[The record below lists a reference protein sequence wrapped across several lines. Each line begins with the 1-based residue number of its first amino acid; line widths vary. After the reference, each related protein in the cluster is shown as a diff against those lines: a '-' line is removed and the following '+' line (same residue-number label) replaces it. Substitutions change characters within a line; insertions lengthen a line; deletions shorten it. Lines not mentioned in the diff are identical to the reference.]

1 MDIVVMGKGKLN
13 FKPDQIVIN
22 FDFNLKEKTYE
33 KVLQLGTNVV
43 ENYLNLL
50 LNLGFKKEDFKTRSF
65 RVSENREY
73 DNVKRTY
80 VSKGYVFSQSANI
93 KFDYDMEKLAQLMEK
108 TSSFDEAPA
117 YSINFD
123 IKDEKSAEAELL
135 KLAYKD
141 AEMQA
146 KFIASASG
154 KELKDCVKVSFEPFD
169 EKLTSE
175 SRLGSNEMMCYAKS
189 SARAVSDSI
198 QTVFVP
204 EDVVVEKEVYCLFVT
219 K

>member
-22 FDFNLKEKTYE
+22 FDFNAKEKTYE
-33 KVLQLGTNVV
+33 QVLQQGTAGV
-43 ENYLNLL
+43 EKYLNLL
-50 LNLGFKKEDFKTRSF
+50 LSLGFKKEDFKTRSF

-73 DNVKRTY
+73 DNMKRIY
-80 VSKGYVFSQSANI
+80 VSKGFVFNQSARI
-93 KFDYDMEKLAQLMEK
+93 KFDYDMENLAQLMEK
-108 TSSFDEAPA
+108 TSAFDDAPTYRIDFA
-117 YSINFD
+117 
-123 IKDEKSAEAELL
+123 IKDEKSAEGELL

-175 SRLGSNEMMCYAKS
+175 SRLGSNEMMYCAKA
-189 SARAVSDSI
+189 SARAVSESI

-204 EDVVVEKEVYCLFVT
+204 EDVVVEKEIYCLFVT

>member
-1 MDIVVMGKGKLN
+1 MDIVVMGKGKVN

-22 FDFNLKEKTYE
+22 FDFNVKEKTYE
-33 KVLQLGTNVV
+33 QVLQQGTAGV
-43 ENYLNLL
+43 EKYLNLL
-50 LNLGFKKEDFKTRSF
+50 LSLGFKKEDFKTRSF

-73 DNVKRTY
+73 DNMKRIY
-80 VSKGYVFSQSANI
+80 VSKGFVFNQSARI
-93 KFDYDMEKLAQLMEK
+93 KFDYDMEKLSQLMEK
-108 TSSFDEAPA
+108 TSAFDDAPA
-117 YSINFD
+117 YRIDFA
-123 IKDEKSAEAELL
+123 IKDEKSAEEELL

-175 SRLGSNEMMCYAKS
+175 SRLGSNEMMYCAKA

-204 EDVVVEKEVYCLFVT
+204 EDVVVEKEIYCLFVT

>member
-22 FDFNLKEKTYE
+22 FDFNAKEKTYE
-33 KVLQLGTNVV
+33 QVLKQGTAGV
-43 ENYLNLL
+43 EKYLNLL
-50 LNLGFKKEDFKTRSF
+50 LSLGFKKEDFKTRSF

-73 DNVKRTY
+73 DNMKRIY
-80 VSKGYVFSQSANI
+80 VSKGFVFNQSARI
-93 KFDYDMEKLAQLMEK
+93 KFDYDMEKLSKLMEK
-108 TSSFDEAPA
+108 TSACDDAPA
-117 YSINFD
+117 YRIDFA
-123 IKDEKSAEAELL
+123 IKDEKSAEEELL

-175 SRLGSNEMMCYAKS
+175 SRLGSNEMMYCAKA
-189 SARAVSDSI
+189 SARAVSESI

-204 EDVVVEKEVYCLFVT
+204 EDVVVEKEIYCLFVT

>member
-1 MDIVVMGKGKLN
+1 MDIVVMGKGKVN

-22 FDFNLKEKTYE
+22 FDFNVKEKTYDQ
-33 KVLQLGTNVV
+33 VLQHGTAGV
-43 ENYLNLL
+43 EKYLNLL
-50 LNLGFKKEDFKTRSF
+50 LSLGFKKEDFKTRSF

-73 DNVKRTY
+73 DNMKRIY
-80 VSKGYVFSQSANI
+80 VSKGFVFNQSARI
-93 KFDYDMEKLAQLMEK
+93 KFDYDMEKLSQLMEK
-108 TSSFDEAPA
+108 TSAFDDAPA
-117 YSINFD
+117 YRIDFA
-123 IKDEKSAEAELL
+123 IKDEKSAEEELL

-175 SRLGSNEMMCYAKS
+175 SRLGSNEMMYCAKA

-204 EDVVVEKEVYCLFVT
+204 EDVVVEKEIYCLFVT

>member
-43 ENYLNLL
+43 EKYLSLL
-50 LNLGFKKEDFKTRSF
+50 LSFGFKKEDFKTRSF

-73 DNVKRTY
+73 DNIKRTY
-80 VSKGYVFSQSANI
+80 VSKGYVFNQSAKI
-93 KFDYDMEKLAQLMEK
+93 KFDYDIKKLSQLMEK
-108 TSSFDEAPA
+108 TSAFDDAPA
-117 YSINFD
+117 YRIDFA
-123 IKDEKSAEAELL
+123 IKDEKCAEEELL
-135 KLAYKD
+135 KLAFKD

-175 SRLGSNEMMCYAKS
+175 SRLDSNEMMCYAKAG
-189 SARAVSDSI
+189 ARAVSESV

>member
-22 FDFNLKEKTYE
+22 FDFNAKEKTYE
-33 KVLQLGTNVV
+33 QVLQQGTSGV
-43 ENYLNLL
+43 EKYLNLL
-50 LNLGFKKEDFKTRSF
+50 LSLGFKKEDFKTRSF

-73 DNVKRTY
+73 DNMKRIY
-80 VSKGYVFSQSANI
+80 VSKGFVFNQSARI

-108 TSSFDEAPA
+108 TSAFDDAPTYRIDFA
-117 YSINFD
+117 
-123 IKDEKSAEAELL
+123 IKDEKSAEEELL

-175 SRLGSNEMMCYAKS
+175 SRLGSNEMMYCAKA
-189 SARAVSDSI
+189 SARAVSESI

-204 EDVVVEKEVYCLFVT
+204 EDVVVEKEIYCLFVT

>member
-1 MDIVVMGKGKLN
+1 MDIVVMGKGKLI

-22 FDFNLKEKTYE
+22 FDFNAKEKTYE
-33 KVLQLGTNVV
+33 QVLQQGTAGV
-43 ENYLNLL
+43 EKYLNLL
-50 LNLGFKKEDFKTRSF
+50 LSLEFKKEDFKTRSF

-73 DNVKRTY
+73 DNMKRIY
-80 VSKGYVFSQSANI
+80 VSKGFVFNQSARI

-108 TSSFDEAPA
+108 TSAFDDAPA
-117 YSINFD
+117 YRIDFA
-123 IKDEKSAEAELL
+123 IKDEKSAEEELL

-175 SRLGSNEMMCYAKS
+175 SRLGSNEMMCCAKA

-204 EDVVVEKEVYCLFVT
+204 EDVVVEKEIYCLFVT

>member
-22 FDFNLKEKTYE
+22 FDFNAKEKTYE
-33 KVLQLGTNVV
+33 QVLKQGTAGV
-43 ENYLNLL
+43 EKYLNLL
-50 LNLGFKKEDFKTRSF
+50 LSLGFKKEDFKTRSF
-65 RVSENREY
+65 RVSEKREY
-73 DNVKRTY
+73 DNMKHIY
-80 VSKGYVFSQSANI
+80 VSNGFVFNQSAKI
-93 KFDYDMEKLAQLMEK
+93 KFDYDMEKLSKLMEK
-108 TSSFDEAPA
+108 TSVFDDAPA
-117 YSINFD
+117 YRIDFA
-123 IKDEKSAEAELL
+123 IKDEKSAEEELL

-154 KELKDCVKVSFEPFD
+154 KEVKDCVKVSFEPFD

-175 SRLGSNEMMCYAKS
+175 SRLGSNEMMYCAKA
-189 SARAVSDSI
+189 SARAVSESI

-204 EDVVVEKEVYCLFVT
+204 EDVVVEKEIYCLFVT